1 MMQSIKKYNKD
12 YSNDKLEE
20 IEYGLE
26 VIYLLITKTIVIVG
40 LSFLFGIAI
49 EMLMM
54 LFFYNLLRMYGFG
67 LHASKSWMCWV
78 SSIIIFLLLPYL
90 TKIIIIGYIYK
101 IIILGL
107 CVINLFLFAPA
118 DTHKRPLIKKRRRVK
133 FKYTTFI
140 LSLIFSYIC
149 LLSKNEMLSN
159 CIIFALIVEGV
170 MVNPLVY
177 KIFKLPYNNYKT
189 YKHSV

>member
-90 TKIIIIGYIYK
+90 AKIIIIGYVYK

-118 DTHKRPLIKKRRRVK
+118 DTHKRPLIKKSRRVK

>member
-90 TKIIIIGYIYK
+90 AKIIIIGYVYK

-118 DTHKRPLIKKRRRVK
+118 DTHKRPLIKKTRRVK

-177 KIFKLPYNNYKT
+177 KMFKLPYNNYKT
-189 YKHSV
+189 YKYSA

>member
-90 TKIIIIGYIYK
+90 AKIIIIGYVYK

-118 DTHKRPLIKKRRRVK
+118 DTHKRPLIKKTRRVK
-133 FKYTTFI
+133 FKYITFV

-149 LLSKNEMLSN
+149 LLSKNEILSN

-177 KIFKLPYNNYKT
+177 KMFKLPYNNYKT
-189 YKHSV
+189 YKYSA